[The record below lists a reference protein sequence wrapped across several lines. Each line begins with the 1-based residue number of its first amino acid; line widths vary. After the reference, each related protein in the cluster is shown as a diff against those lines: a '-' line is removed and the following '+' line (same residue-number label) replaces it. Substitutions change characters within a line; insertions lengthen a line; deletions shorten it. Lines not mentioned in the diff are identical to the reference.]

1 MSSLSNFLEM
11 GGYGGFVWPA
21 FGLTAAIL
29 LALLAD
35 SLRRL
40 KAAQR
45 ALARLEA
52 ELPERPARR
61 SPDRAGGRWA

>member
-1 MSSLSNFLEM
+1 MSSLSSFLEM

-21 FGLTAAIL
+21 FGLTAAGL
-29 LALLAD
+29 LALLAE

-40 KAAQR
+40 KAAQE

-52 ELPERPARR
+52 QSPSRR
-61 SPDRAGGRWA
+61 QRRTSGGAQT

>member
-1 MSSLSNFLEM
+1 MSALSSFLEM

-21 FGLTAAIL
+21 FGLTAAVL

-40 KAAQR
+40 KAAQK

-52 ELPERPARR
+52 QAPPLRPRRRTGGGQAR
-61 SPDRAGGRWA
+61 

>member
-1 MSSLSNFLEM
+1 MSSLSSFLEM

-21 FGLTAAIL
+21 FGLTAAVL
-29 LALLAD
+29 LALLAE

-40 KAAQR
+40 KAAQK

-52 ELPERPARR
+52 QSPSRR
-61 SPDRAGGRWA
+61 QRRTSGGAQT

>member
-1 MSSLSNFLEM
+1 MSSLSSFLEM

-21 FGLTAAIL
+21 FGLTAAV
-29 LALLAD
+29 LAE

-40 KAAQR
+40 KAAQK

-52 ELPERPARR
+52 QSPSRR
-61 SPDRAGGRWA
+61 QRRTSGGAQT

>member
-21 FGLTAAIL
+21 YGLTAAVL

-40 KAAQR
+40 KAAQK

-52 ELPERPARR
+52 QAPPRRPRR
-61 SPDRAGGRWA
+61 TSGGEAA